1 MDFYHHSSE
10 RKDGPP
16 SLGYWIP
23 NYFRGAGSAKDFET
37 ALHHAKSRYF
47 GLAYSETK
55 RPSDLAQRKRFY
67 GFPGLFG
74 RVKGLVGK
82 KD

>member
-1 MDFYHHSSE
+1 M
-10 RKDGPP
+10 GPP

-37 ALHHAKSRYF
+37 ALLEVTSRYF
-47 GLAYSETK
+47 GLAHSETK
-55 RPSDLAQRKRFY
+55 RPSDLTQRRRFDDL
-67 GFPGLFG
+67 PRLFG